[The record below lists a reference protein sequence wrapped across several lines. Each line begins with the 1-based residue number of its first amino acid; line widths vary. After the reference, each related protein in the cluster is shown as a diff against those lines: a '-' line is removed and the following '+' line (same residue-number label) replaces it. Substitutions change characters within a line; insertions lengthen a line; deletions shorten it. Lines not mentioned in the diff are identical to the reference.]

1 MRIIAGSLKGRRL
14 RPPRWAG
21 LRPTSDRLRE
31 TLFNV
36 LGDRVLAAGVLDG
49 CAGTGALGF
58 EALSRGAR
66 AAAFVEPDRRAAA
79 LIADHAARLGVA
91 ERCRIVRGAL
101 PDVVDDGR
109 LAGTYDVILL
119 DPPYDSPEIGAIL
132 SAAGRRLA
140 GGGVL
145 VLERARRAVRRPA
158 ASLAWRREIVSGDSV
173 LDFYG
178 RLPGSRR
185 E

>member
-1 MRIIAGSLKGRRL
+1 MRIIAGSLKGRRF

-36 LGDRVLAAGVLDG
+36 LGERVVAAGVLDA

-66 AAAFVEPDRRAAA
+66 AAAFVEQDRRAAD
-79 LIADHAARLGVA
+79 LIAEHAARFGVA
-91 ERCRIVRGAL
+91 ERCRIVRGPL
-101 PDVVDDGR
+101 PQVVDDGR
-109 LAGTYDVILL
+109 LADTYDVILL
-119 DPPYDSPEIGAIL
+119 DPPYDNPEIGAIL
-132 SAAGRRLA
+132 SAVGRRLA

-145 VLERARRAVRRPA
+145 VLERARRADRPPA
-158 ASLAWRREIVSGDSV
+158 AGLAWGREIVSGDSV
-173 LDFYG
+173 LDFYT
-178 RLPGSRR
+178 RLPGGSRD
-185 E
+185 

>member
-1 MRIIAGSLKGRRL
+1 MRIIAGALRGRRF
-14 RPPRWAG
+14 RSPRWAG

-36 LGDRVLAAGVLDG
+36 LGDRVRAAAVLDA

-66 AAAFVEPDRRAAA
+66 AAAFVEQDRRAAA
-79 LIADHAARLGVA
+79 LIADHAARFGVA

-109 LAGTYDVILL
+109 LTGSFDVILV
-119 DPPYDSPEIGAIL
+119 DPPYDDPAIGAIL
-132 SAAGRRLA
+132 SALGRRLA

-145 VLERARRAVRRPA
+145 ALERARRTVRPA
-158 ASLAWRREIVSGDSV
+158 AADLTSVREIASGDSM
-173 LDFYG
+173 LTIYAAAKGG
-178 RLPGSRR
+178 RRD
-185 E
+185 